1 MTIFNDN
8 LHMLWELV
16 SSLYNPLVIGAF
28 SFFSG
33 FIMLAH
39 FLSHLKEKE
48 QLRKRLV
55 GFLLAML
62 SMLSLN
68 LSVWFFCQLD
78 KFTIPSNCAI
88 SGLLTLFSLIGL
100 ASYWSEVVEEEEI
113 SQ

>member
-1 MTIFNDN
+1 MTILNNN

-39 FLSHLKEKE
+39 FLSRLKEG
-48 QLRKRLV
+48 QARKQLV

-88 SGLLTLFSLIGL
+88 SGLLILFSLIGL